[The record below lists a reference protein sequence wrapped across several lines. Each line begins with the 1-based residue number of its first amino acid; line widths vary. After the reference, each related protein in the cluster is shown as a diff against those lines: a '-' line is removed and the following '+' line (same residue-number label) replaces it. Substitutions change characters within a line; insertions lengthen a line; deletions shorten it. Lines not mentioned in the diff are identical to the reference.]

1 MWDLDSSLGFGIPF
15 EAWAKHSLRPDMP
28 KQAQSAHSSRLT
40 LTLTLTQTLT
50 LSLTLALTLS
60 LTLTLIQAGAVCA
73 ELPPRERRRLPEGLR
88 ERPLPHAPRR
98 RRLRDAAAAAAVHRR
113 REWRDALVA

>member
-28 KQAQSAHSSRLT
+28 KQAQYAHSFRLT
-40 LTLTLTQTLT
+40 LTLTLTQT
-50 LSLTLALTLS
+50 LTLS